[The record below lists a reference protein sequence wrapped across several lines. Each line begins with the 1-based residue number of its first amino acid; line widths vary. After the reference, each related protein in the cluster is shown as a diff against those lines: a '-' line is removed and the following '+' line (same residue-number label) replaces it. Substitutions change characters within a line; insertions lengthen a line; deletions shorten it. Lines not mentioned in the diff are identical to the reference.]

1 MFNMDKS
8 IKITN
13 ANDKIIITQKNNPKI
28 YTFKRKSKDPRR
40 GMIERLVKITDAPR
54 DEINGWV
61 RNWLNENPPVKEFSL
76 EKINDLIERK
86 LEEQLIKL
94 EAIIQKHLP
103 PVGIRPE
110 SVTSSEESDE
120 EEKEEGDF
128 VVLGYCKVHCRY
140 DIDTNTL
147 YHKGEIIGSV
157 DYLDVDED
165 AYNEESALSQG
176 YYDVAEE
183 CCKDKNDN
191 HILIFKVNLNK
202 ISTETL
208 GEYRAEFKENPYYCT
223 HNFEPN
229 CRYID
234 YKNRGNNWKGYLYKC
249 GDVDDIISFY

>member
-1 MFNMDKS
+1 MFNMDNS

-13 ANDKIIITQKNNPKI
+13 ANDKIIITQKNNPKV

-61 RNWLNENPPVKEFSL
+61 RNWLIANPPIKEFSL
-76 EKINDLIERK
+76 DKINDLIERR
-86 LEEQLIKL
+86 LEEQLIKMEKL
-94 EAIIQKHLP
+94 LSDLLP
-103 PVGIRPE
+103 PVAIRPA
-110 SVTSSEESDE
+110 SVTSSDEE

-128 VVLGYCKVHCRY
+128 VELGYLKVYCRY
-140 DIDTNTL
+140 DIETNTL

-165 AYNEESALSQG
+165 ADNEESSLSQG
-176 YYDVAEE
+176 YYDNAEE
-183 CCKDKNDN
+183 CCKDLNDN
-191 HILIFKVNLNK
+191 RILIFRVDLNK
-202 ISTETL
+202 ISAKTL

-229 CRYID
+229 SRYIN
-234 YKNRGNNWKGYLYKC
+234 YKDRFNNWEGFLYKC
-249 GDVDDIISFY
+249 GDVDDIIKFV

>member
-1 MFNMDKS
+1 MDKS

-13 ANDKIIITQKNNPKI
+13 ANDKIIITQKNNPKM

-61 RNWLNENPPVKEFSL
+61 RNWLNENPPIKEFSL

-86 LEEQLIKL
+86 LEEQFTRMEKL
-94 EAIIQKHLP
+94 LTELLP
-103 PVGIRPE
+103 PVGIRPA
-110 SVTSSEESDE
+110 SITSSDEE

-128 VVLGYCKVHCRY
+128 VLLGYCKVHCRY

-157 DYLDVDED
+157 NYLDVDED
-165 AYNEESALSQG
+165 AENEENMLSHG
-176 YYDVAEE
+176 YYDIAEE
-183 CCKDKNDN
+183 CCKDLDDK
-191 HILIFKVNLNK
+191 HILIFRVDLNK
-202 ISTETL
+202 ISMETL
-208 GEYRAEFKENPYYCT
+208 GEYRADFRENPYYCT

-229 CRYID
+229 SRYID
-234 YKNRGNNWKGYLYKC
+234 YKERGCNWEGFLYKC
-249 GDVDDIISFY
+249 GDVDDIIKFV